1 MRNTLCGFFG
11 LSALVAILAVA
22 FVLTGATAQ
31 ANQGQG
37 QGPPFKVACCIQGE
51 CGQKT
56 PDHCSALGG
65 TSLGARSCAHNPCVS
80 GSTTTTSPAATT
92 TTTSPAVTTTTA
104 PSATTTTTGPAA
116 TTTTT
121 TPTQTQ
127 CCVQSSAGGAF
138 DTCMLLTPAQSSAQ
152 AGQDAGPGSCSPN
165 PCPPG
170 PTTTTTTGPVAT
182 TTTTAPVATTTTTAP
197 AATTPTTSP
206 TAPP

>member
-22 FVLTGATAQ
+22 VVLAGATDQ

-92 TTTSPAVTTTTA
+92 TTTSPAVTTTTT
-104 PSATTTTTGPAA
+104 SPAL
-116 TTTTT
+116 T
-121 TPTQTQ
+121 TPTT
-127 CCVQSSAGGAF
+127 S
-138 DTCMLLTPAQSSAQ
+138 PAA
-152 AGQDAGPGSCSPN
+152 
-165 PCPPG
+165 
-170 PTTTTTTGPVAT
+170 TTTTTGPVAT
-182 TTTTAPVATTTTTAP
+182 TTTTGPVATTTTIVTTTTAP
-197 AATTPTTSP
+197 VTTTTTLASCCGFSP
-206 TAPP
+206 KPSELNFTTGIGTGNCGTVQLSNGTVSKNLACSGLF

>member
-1 MRNTLCGFFG
+1 MRNTLCGIFG

-22 FVLTGATAQ
+22 FVVTDAAAQ
-31 ANQGQG
+31 ANAGGQG

-56 PDHCSALGG
+56 PDHCSQLGG
-65 TSLGARSCAHNPCVS
+65 TSLGPGSCAHNPCVS

-92 TTTSPAVTTTTA
+92 TTAPTATTTTTA
-104 PSATTTTTGPAA
+104 PTSTTTTTTTPTATTTTTTTPTAT

-138 DTCMLLTPAQSSAQ
+138 DTCMLLTPAQCSAQ
-152 AGQDAGPGSCSPN
+152 GGQDAGPGSCSPN

-170 PTTTTTTGPVAT
+170 GAT
-182 TTTTAPVATTTTTAP
+182 T
-197 AATTPTTSP
+197 
-206 TAPP
+206 